1 MSYSFR
7 PHGLQH
13 PRPPCLSLSPKVFSN
28 SCPLS
33 QWCHATTSSSAT
45 LFSFCLQSF
54 LALGSFP
61 MSRLFISDGQ
71 SSGASASASASVLPM
86 SIQGWFPLR
95 LTGLSSLQSNGL
107 SRFFSRTTTRKHWF
121 FFVVKLL
128 HPYMTPGKTIA
139 LTVQTFVGKMTSLLF
154 NILS

>member
-107 SRFFSRTTTRKHWF
+107 SRFFSSTTTRKYWF

>member
-7 PHGLQH
+7 PHGLH
-13 PRPPCLSLSPKVFSN
+13 PKPPCLSLSPKVFSN

-71 SSGASASASASVLPM
+71 NSGASAPASASVLPM

-107 SRFFSRTTTRKHWF
+107 SRFFSSTTTRKHWF
-121 FFVVKLL
+121 FFVVKLS

-139 LTVQTFVGKMTSLLF
+139 LTVQTFVGKMMSLLF

>member
-13 PRPPCLSLSPKVFSN
+13 PKPPCLSLSPKVFSN

-71 SSGASASASASVLPM
+71 SSGASAPASASVLPM

-107 SRFFSRTTTRKHWF
+107 SRFFSSTTTRKHWF
-121 FFVVKLL
+121 FFVVKLS

-139 LTVQTFVGKMTSLLF
+139 LTVQTFVGKMMSLLF